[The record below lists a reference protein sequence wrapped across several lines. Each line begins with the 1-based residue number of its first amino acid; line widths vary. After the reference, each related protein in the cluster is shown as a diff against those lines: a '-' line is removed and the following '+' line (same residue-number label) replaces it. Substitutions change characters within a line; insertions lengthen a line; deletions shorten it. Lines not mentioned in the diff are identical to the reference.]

1 MPKKEITR
9 IIEQEAFRLL
19 GSHDMILEIWD
30 KVDDGGGIYIPEIDL
45 CFSGHYIRTR
55 YAPSLARGQLSQLR
69 GDIPENIWMKI
80 KTILNDNDYVN
91 EEVMKVRKLDDEIR
105 LRGKPLPP
113 LPEETEKIKLYE
125 KEHF

>member
-1 MPKKEITR
+1 
-9 IIEQEAFRLL
+9 
-19 GSHDMILEIWD
+19 MILEIWD